1 LGLDRLRNAVLAA
14 LEDAGQQVLAHNLES
29 GEWSV
34 KDSEVSVKV
43 AMSQVM
49 VDFALGDGPRR
60 IIDDALAM
68 AAGRP
73 MKFKMVSGGAQF
85 SPRPAPPVTRPA
97 SGAGARSRAM
107 ADPVVQRMQEKFRAE
122 IRSVIDH
129 KERG

>member
-1 LGLDRLRNAVLAA
+1 LGQDPLRNAVLGA

-34 KDSEVSVKV
+34 KGGEVSVRV
-43 AMSQVM
+43 AMSQAI

-68 AAGRP
+68 ATGRP

-85 SPRPAPPVTRPA
+85 SPAPPPSTRPA
-97 SGAGARSRAM
+97 HGAGARSRAM